1 MFLMLIIGRFL
12 LLYAVFLAK
21 IFHLMK
27 LKAIIV
33 DDEFHARSFLKKL
46 CNHLYNDKIDILDE
60 CDSVKNAVASIKKH
74 SPDLVFLDIQMQD
87 ENGFELFKYFDS
99 IAFEIIFTTAHKEY
113 AVNAIKKSALDYL
126 IKPINIEDF
135 KLAID
140 RIEKVKSVKINFD
153 RYKLLAE
160 NMTNLNTGKERIVFP
175 SKTGFEVIQA
185 NSIIFC
191 KSDGAYTTVHTL
203 DKNYFTSKSF
213 KETCELLHCSN
224 FLKVHRSFLININ
237 FVVSFRSD
245 EFILEMISGDKIPV
259 SDKSFSKKEL
269 IDAIS
274 K

>member
-1 MFLMLIIGRFL
+1 
-12 LLYAVFLAK
+12 
-21 IFHLMK
+21 MK

-46 CNHLYNDKIDILDE
+46 CNHLYNDKIEILDE
-60 CDSVKNAVASIKKH
+60 CDSVQKAVSSIKKH
-74 SPDLVFLDIQMQD
+74 NPDIVFLDIQMPE

-113 AVNAIKKSALDYL
+113 AIDAIKNSALDYL

-135 KLAID
+135 KRAID
-140 RIEKVKSVKINFD
+140 RIEKVKTDKINFD

-160 NMTNLNTGKERIVFP
+160 NLANQNTGKERIVFP
-175 SKTGFEVIQA
+175 SKIGFEVVQA
-185 NSIIFC
+185 NTIIFC
-191 KSDGAYTTVHTL
+191 KSDGAYTTVYTL
-203 DKNYFTSKSF
+203 DKKYFTSKSF

-224 FLKVHRSFLININ
+224 FLRVHRSFLIN
-237 FVVSFRSD
+237 VSFVISFKSD
-245 EFILEMISGDKIPV
+245 DFLLEMITGDKIPV
-259 SDKSFSKKEL
+259 SDKSFTKKEL